1 MGWRACIYFW
11 SFKYACKVVMSV
23 GISDVANQNKP
34 KKVTNREEKQNQSFL
49 LLAMSTLTFLG
60 KKTQGRVHLLGI
72 RVIRVLIYESVLK
85 LEPV

>member
-1 MGWRACIYFW
+1 MGIR
-11 SFKYACKVVMSV
+11 
-23 GISDVANQNKP
+23 DVANQKKKNKQT
-34 KKVTNREEKQNQSFL
+34 KKGYKLRRKQNQSFL

-60 KKTQGRVHLLGI
+60 KKMQGRVHLLSI